1 MLVRR
6 LAPESAARTRA
17 AGNTDSS
24 RKDCLASPDC
34 EGIASRHLPV
44 QIVCQQTTTNW
55 DPGHSGI
62 SLMVRAPSRKFQSDL
77 DPSWSWFAGIRFGRA
92 DAYSRSLHSLG
103 LLSSPSGTSQCCPLP
118 GFAPRFPA
126 LTCERALPTGS
137 EKPVHCSTMFHPES
151 GSNFVIA
158 VA

>member
-24 RKDCLASPDC
+24 RKDCLASPDR

-62 SLMVRAPSRKFQSDL
+62 SLKERAPS
-77 DPSWSWFAGIRFGRA
+77 AGQGCAFRLCWPQF
-92 DAYSRSLHSLG
+92 L
-103 LLSSPSGTSQCCPLP
+103 PSG
-118 GFAPRFPA
+118 
-126 LTCERALPTGS
+126 ERQM
-137 EKPVHCSTMFHPES
+137 EKKVR
-151 GSNFVIA
+151 GD
-158 VA
+158 